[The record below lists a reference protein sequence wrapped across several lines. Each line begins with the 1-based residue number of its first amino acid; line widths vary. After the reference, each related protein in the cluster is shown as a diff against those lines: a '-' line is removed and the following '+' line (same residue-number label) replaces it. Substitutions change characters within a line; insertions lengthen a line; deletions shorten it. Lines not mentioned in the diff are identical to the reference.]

1 MDLQMRS
8 SGQLGSDSDL
18 GSHLEGDIVV
28 PDKAGTD
35 NVTSHEDF
43 QTLDEPIITTIRRD
57 LSSMGQ
63 KLMYA
68 LMPNSSKNLLMTDW
82 DWWAHLVFSTYIGI
96 MLQDSGTGN
105 QFTQVFLLAWIGTG
119 IITYNFA
126 FSTAN
131 ISAFQC
137 VSVLGYCLGPLAIV
151 VTLFRLIQLLQ
162 ISNSIIF
169 IYLILSAGAAAWA
182 SLASTKILGSTI
194 QMEKKIMLLGPIMIF
209 YTCIAIL
216 ILYHSY

>member
-1 MDLQMRS
+1 MRS
-8 SGQLGSDSDL
+8 TGSLGSDSDL

-28 PDKAGTD
+28 PDKTTSD
-35 NVTSHEDF
+35 NVTSNEDF
-43 QTLDEPIITTIRRD
+43 HTLDEPIITTIRRD
-57 LSSMGQ
+57 VQSMGQ
-63 KLMYA
+63 KLLFA

-82 DWWAHLVFSTYIGI
+82 DWWAHLLFSTYIGI
-96 MLQDSGTGN
+96 MLQGQDGSGN
-105 QFTQVFLLAWIGTG
+105 QFTQVFVLTWIGTA

-137 VSVLGYCLGPLAIV
+137 VSVLGYCLGPLAIA
-151 VTLFRLIQLLQ
+151 VTIFKMIHLLQ
-162 ISNSIIF
+162 ISNSVVF
-169 IYLILSAGAAAWA
+169 IYIILSAGAAAW
-182 SLASTKILGSTI
+182 SSMSSTKILGATI
-194 QMEKKIMLLGPIMIF
+194 DMEKKIMLLGPIMIF